1 MSENGIMI
9 FHDISEDKVLGN
21 TMGSHI
27 FWEELKKEQPYTC
40 EFDFSFGLGIVFLS
54 ENTYKDFLNKV
65 DIQKYQRINNEMD
78 VNYKDVIRKYHFQLM
93 DKDKWIKSLQ
103 KDKKCLEEDN
113 KRLLHEVENVKKDYE
128 KNDLKIEKA
137 YEKDSIEKEQYIKEL
152 EQMIQECNRD
162 ADKRLEQTNAI
173 WEKELEKVKHDYE
186 FTIREKDQYISELEQ
201 KIVSYEK

>member
-1 MSENGIMI
+1 MEIR
-9 FHDISEDKVLGN
+9 GN
-21 TMGSHI
+21 H
-27 FWEELKKEQPYTC
+27 TC
-40 EFDFSFGLGIVFLS
+40 A
-54 ENTYKDFLNKV
+54 
-65 DIQKYQRINNEMD
+65 Q
-78 VNYKDVIRKYHFQLM
+78 
-93 DKDKWIKSLQ
+93 
-103 KDKKCLEEDN
+103 
-113 KRLLHEVENVKKDYE
+113 
-128 KNDLKIEKA
+128 NDLKIEKA

>member
-1 MSENGIMI
+1 M
-9 FHDISEDKVLGN
+9 
-21 TMGSHI
+21 
-27 FWEELKKEQPYTC
+27 
-40 EFDFSFGLGIVFLS
+40 FLS

-93 DKDKWIKSLQ
+93 DKDKWIESLQ